1 LSRGDDPPQT
11 PLANG
16 GVRSPRAPAGPL
28 SGSAAA
34 ARQAGKELARLERQI
49 ERLSGR
55 EVALG
60 EEMATH
66 ATDYE
71 KLTAL
76 GAELRSIQDEK
87 TALEERWLE
96 VAASLEG

>member
-1 LSRGDDPPQT
+1 
-11 PLANG
+11 
-16 GVRSPRAPAGPL
+16 
-28 SGSAAA
+28 
-34 ARQAGKELARLERQI
+34 
-49 ERLSGR
+49 
-55 EVALG
+55 VALG